1 MEIKKPFNISRRA
14 DIEAGKCRVVTANH
28 YKARVICWDRQDS
41 GDEDFAKEPI
51 VALVE
56 TEDTSL
62 HQGREIPMTF
72 RANGIHGGQF
82 HLQVVYDVPDISE
95 FEGLLYEALLDA
107 NGLDSDIIL
116 QITKNYAP
124 TLLKAARLR
133 IEGRNEQ
140 E

>member
-1 MEIKKPFNISRRA
+1 
-14 DIEAGKCRVVTANH
+14 
-28 YKARVICWDRQDS
+28 
-41 GDEDFAKEPI
+41 
-51 VALVE
+51 
-56 TEDTSL
+56 
-62 HQGREIPMTF
+62 MTF

-107 NGLDSDIIL
+107 KGLDSDIIL

-133 IEGRNEQ
+133 IEGRNEK